1 VRGAAA
7 HVFGRSCA
15 KVAAAFAETHIFLA
29 GGLMNRIGM
38 VLGAAAAGIVAM
50 GIASHAESKT
60 SDRQQIIDLENGL
73 ASAKTVD
80 QAMSYYDD
88 SEKLVVFDVIPPL
101 QYAGPAAWRKDLKGF
116 FAAFPGPSH
125 IDLTNL
131 QVVNDSRIG
140 FAHSIQHFAGTAK
153 SGKKVEITFRV
164 TDGLE
169 KKSGKWKIV
178 HEHVSVPVDLDSGR
192 AYLNAKQ

>member
-1 VRGAAA
+1 MR
-7 HVFGRSCA
+7 R
-15 KVAAAFAETHIFLA
+15 T
-29 GGLMNRIGM
+29 GM
-38 VLGAAAAGIVAM
+38 ALGAAAVAIFAM
-50 GIASHAESKT
+50 GIVSHAESKT

-73 ASAKTVD
+73 AAAKTVD

-88 SEKLVVFDVIPPL
+88 GEKLVVFDVIPPL

-131 QVVNDSRIG
+131 QVVNDDRIG
-140 FAHSIQHFAGTAK
+140 FAHSIQRFTGTAK
-153 SGKKVEITFRV
+153 DGKKTEITFRV

-169 KKSGKWKIV
+169 KKGGKWKIV
-178 HEHVSVPVDLDSGR
+178 HEHISVPVDIDSGR